1 VFRIIDPELHKSI
14 YTDIWLKKYATALI
28 KMQWGNNMK
37 KHGDVQLLGGV
48 TVNGQQFYDEAI
60 AEIEILDQE
69 LLTKYSEP
77 VDFFVG

>member
-1 VFRIIDPELHKSI
+1 
-14 YTDIWLKKYATALI
+14 
-28 KMQWGNNMK
+28 MK